1 MLSTDHIRGRLTG
14 LHPSVDPGLP
24 SRKLTPIASV
34 ACANSVEMSDV
45 ACGSPVA
52 LPLARVLFAWLF
64 FACFP
69 FLNS

>member
-52 LPLARVLFAWLF
+52 LQGFCLLGCFLLVFLF
-64 FACFP
+64 
-69 FLNS
+69 